1 MTLRVL
7 FAFAHHLAAF
17 VLFAALFMELVFIKG
32 ELTLWSARKIVLYDM
47 IYGIAAGV
55 VIAAGLVR
63 VVYFE
68 KGAHYYV
75 HSAAFLA
82 KIGLVAL
89 VGLAAIYPTREFL
102 SWRAGLKRGDLPTLE
117 PLKRRRIATII
128 HAELTGVA
136 LVILCAVLMAKGVGY
151 FGR

>member
-7 FAFAHHLAAF
+7 VAFAHHLAAF
-17 VLFAALFMELVFIKG
+17 VLFAALFMELVLIKG
-32 ELTLWSARKIVLYDM
+32 ELTLWSARKIVLYDL

-55 VIAAGLVR
+55 VIAAGLLR

-68 KGAHYYV
+68 KGVHYYV

-82 KIGLVAL
+82 KIALLAL
-89 VGLAAIYPTREFL
+89 VGLLSIYPTREFL
-102 SWRAGLKRGDLPTLE
+102 SWRARLRRGELPALE
-117 PLKRRRIATII
+117 ALKRRRIATTI

-136 LVILCAVLMAKGVGY
+136 LVILCAVLMARGVGY